1 MNKRY
6 FRRLREIF
14 QVYLFLINFITF
26 KILAEE
32 IKEEN
37 LFEKTKFTGE
47 MMNFF
52 YGSQFYENA
61 AAERYIGNREG
72 SVEIQKD
79 ENRMKA
85 RLQILCKFSVTY

>member
-1 MNKRY
+1 M
-6 FRRLREIF
+6 
-14 QVYLFLINFITF
+14 INFITF

-85 RLQILCKFSVTY
+85 RLQHFMFNFLSTKNLLRMKIKKKFRSFF